1 MKKRYLILFI
11 ILNFIIFKVQAMSFL
26 DCNVIAS
33 YRLLSL
39 DEDHYICENNDYGT
53 AEESIYYS
61 QEKNTLILNK
71 SNIYY
76 LTNYD
81 KNINIEVIG
90 DNTISMLHLTTP
102 INIVGSGTLKFKE
115 DSYIKKV
122 NNGEK
127 VYQYEYNGKMVIDEN
142 KKIYEGTLIEF
153 GEVYSTIQKS
163 NELPE
168 IFNEEDYNLFQV
180 VDFINM
186 VPVPVTPSWIASFIV
201 TDNETS
207 VVDGYALIKAKE
219 VKEEVK
225 EETKPAS
232 EKEETQAKEEKT
244 TESTTLTNQNVT
256 LVSEK
261 KLDKEYKLK
270 VNELTEESEKVK
282 ESLEEGEMLTLY
294 DISIY
299 KGKKQV
305 DVKTGKYKIKIKL
318 KKDDPVYDSYQVI
331 YVSND
336 GKISEYLEGTV
347 EDGYVVF
354 ETTHL
359 SKYGIIGKNNPVKEV
374 KEEIKVEVPK
384 KDSKALPITILA
396 SFVILSTSL
405 ILFVVYKSKHIKKKS

>member
-1 MKKRYLILFI
+1 MKKRYLFILI
-11 ILNFIIFKVQAMSFL
+11 ILSFIVLKVQAMSFL

-39 DEDHYICENNDYGT
+39 DEDHYICDNNDYGT
-53 AEESIYYS
+53 AEDSIYYS
-61 QEKNTLILNK
+61 KEKNTIILNK

-81 KNINIEVIG
+81 KNVNIEVVG
-90 DNTISMLHLTTP
+90 DNTITMLHLSTP
-102 INIVGSGTLKFKE
+102 INIIGSGTLKFKE

-127 VYQYEYNGKMVIDEN
+127 VYQFEYNGKMVVDEN
-142 KKIYEGTLIEF
+142 KKIYEGTLVEF
-153 GEVYSTIQKS
+153 AENYLVLQKN

-168 IFNEEDYNLFQV
+168 SFNEEDYNLLQV

-186 VPVPVTPSWIASFIV
+186 VPVAVTPSWIATYIV

-207 VVDGYALIKAKE
+207 VVDGYALIKEKV

-225 EETKPAS
+225 EEK
-232 EKEETQAKEEKT
+232 KEEKKEEPAPKEENN

-256 LVSEK
+256 FISEK
-261 KLDKEYKLK
+261 KLDKKYKLK
-270 VNELTEESEKVK
+270 VNELPEESKKV
-282 ESLEEGEMLTLY
+282 EETIEEGKMISLY

-318 KKDDPVYDSYQVI
+318 RKEDPVYDNYQIV
-331 YVSND
+331 YVSDD

-359 SKYGIIGKNNPVKEV
+359 SKYGIIGKNNPVPEV
-374 KEEIKVEVPK
+374 KEEVKVEVPK
-384 KDSKALPITILA
+384 KDSKALPITILV
-396 SFVILSTSL
+396 SFAVLSTSL
-405 ILFVVYKSKHIKKKS
+405 ILFVVYKSKHLKKKS